1 MNLNATLLGQM
12 ITFALFVWFTMRYV
26 WPPITK
32 ALHER
37 QKKIAEGLAA
47 AERGVHELE
56 LAQSKVKEQLREAK
70 TQAAEMIEHANKRG
84 IQIIEQAQ
92 LEAKQEGE
100 RMIALAKEQIIQQAQ
115 ITKQALRKEI
125 SEMVIQVAQRV
136 LAKNIDRT
144 ANHELI
150 AKLIEEV

>member
-56 LAQSKVKEQLREAK
+56 LAQNKIKQQLRDAK
-70 TQAAEMIEHANKRG
+70 SQAVEMIEHANKRG
-84 IQIIEQAQ
+84 VQIIEQAQ

-100 RMIALAKEQIIQQAQ
+100 RMIALAKEQIVEQAQ
-115 ITKQALRKEI
+115 VTKQALRQEI

-136 LAKNIDRT
+136 LAKNIDRA
-144 ANHELI
+144 ANHDLI
-150 AKLIEEV
+150 AKFIEEV